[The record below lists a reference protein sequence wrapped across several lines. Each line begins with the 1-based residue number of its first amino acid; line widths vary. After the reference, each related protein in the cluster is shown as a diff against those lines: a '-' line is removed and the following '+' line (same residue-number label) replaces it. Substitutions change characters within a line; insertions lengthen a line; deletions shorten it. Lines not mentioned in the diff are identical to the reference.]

1 MKTLAITLALA
12 LIGSTTFANDG
23 NGDKYTVQTKTS
35 TLNWVGKKVGG
46 SHTGTIAIKEGT
58 LTVANGK
65 IETALVTIDMTTI
78 RVTDEGMDDG
88 TKGKLVGHLS
98 SPDFFNVEE
107 HTTAIFQLTSF
118 TAIQNST
125 VANYTVTGKLTIKG
139 ITHEITFP
147 AIVRMS
153 EGRIEASANLTF
165 DRSKWDVRYGSG
177 SFFDNLGDKVIYDD
191 VQIGFNFVATK

>member
-1 MKTLAITLALA
+1 MKTLAIALALA
-12 LIGSTTFANDG
+12 LIGSTSFANDG

-88 TKGKLVGHLS
+88 TKGKLVGHLN

-107 HTTAIFQLTSF
+107 HTTAKFQLTAF
-118 TAIQNST
+118 TPIQSST

>member
-1 MKTLAITLALA
+1 MKTFAIALALA
-12 LIGSTTFANDG
+12 LIGSTSFANDG

-88 TKGKLVGHLS
+88 TKGKLVGHLN

-107 HTTAIFQLTSF
+107 HTTAKFQLTAF
-118 TAIQNST
+118 TPIQNST

>member
-1 MKTLAITLALA
+1 MKTLAIALALA
-12 LIGSTTFANDG
+12 LIGSTSFANDG
-23 NGDKYTVQTKTS
+23 NGDKYTVQTKAS

-88 TKGKLVGHLS
+88 TKGKLVGHLN

-107 HTTAIFQLTSF
+107 HTTAKFQLTAF
-118 TAIQNST
+118 TPIQSST

>member
-1 MKTLAITLALA
+1 MKTLVITLALA

-23 NGDKYTVQTKTS
+23 NGDKYTVQTSSS
-35 TLNWVGKKVGG
+35 TVNWVGKKVGG

-78 RVTDEGMDDG
+78 MVTDEGMDDG
-88 TKGKLVGHLS
+88 SKGKLTGHLN
-98 SPDFFNVEE
+98 SPDFFNVAE
-107 HTTAIFQLTSF
+107 HTTAKFQLTSF
-118 TAIQNST
+118 KAITGST

-139 ITHEITFP
+139 ITNEITFP
-147 AIVRMS
+147 AIVRITD
-153 EGRIEASANLTF
+153 GRIEASANLSF
-165 DRSKWDVRYGSG
+165 DRSKWDIRYGSD

>member
-23 NGDKYTVQTKTS
+23 NGDKYTVQSKSS
-35 TLNWVGKKVGG
+35 TVNWVGKKVGG

-58 LTVANGK
+58 LTLANGK
-65 IETALVTIDMTTI
+65 IETALVTIDMTSI
-78 RVTDEGMDDG
+78 KVTDEGMDDG
-88 TKGKLVGHLS
+88 TKAKLTGHLN
-98 SPDFFNVEE
+98 SPDFFNTEE
-107 HTTAIFQLTSF
+107 HTTALFQLTSF
-118 TAIQNST
+118 TEIKNST

-139 ITHEITFP
+139 ITQEITFP
-147 AIVRMS
+147 AIIRMS
-153 EGRIEASANLTF
+153 DGRVEASANLTF
-165 DRSKWDVRYGSG
+165 DRSKWDIRYGSG

>member
-12 LIGSTTFANDG
+12 LIGSTSFANDG
-23 NGDKYTVQTKTS
+23 NGDKYTVQTKAS

-88 TKGKLVGHLS
+88 TKGKLVGHLN

-107 HTTAIFQLTSF
+107 HTTAKFQLTAF
-118 TAIQNST
+118 TPIQSST